1 VSIARSIASVV
12 IGYLIFALAAFAR
25 FQISG
30 QPPHQSASV
39 LFMFGITIY
48 GAVFALLGGYVAA
61 MLGKRRP
68 MFHGF
73 AVGAVL
79 ALGALVSLLST
90 LGKGAIWSQI
100 AALAI
105 MAPSPL
111 LVVGCALDR
120 YEHRAGPNVIN
131 TGNWLS
137 SHPHL

>member
-1 VSIARSIASVV
+1 
-12 IGYLIFALAAFAR
+12 
-25 FQISG
+25 
-30 QPPHQSASV
+30 
-39 LFMFGITIY
+39 
-48 GAVFALLGGYVAA
+48 

-105 MAPSPL
+105 MAP
-111 LVVGCALDR
+111 CAPFSGWL
-120 YEHRAGPNVIN
+120 RARQR
-131 TGNWLS
+131 
-137 SHPHL
+137 